1 MNLVSG
7 FLMAYDLPSIIIS
20 HILHRLFLHLVT
32 PYVVFSP
39 NVEEVSIL
47 FRFLGCLWL
56 LMIFVMSSIS
66 LIL

>member
-1 MNLVSG
+1 M
-7 FLMAYDLPSIIIS
+7 IIS

-32 PYVVFSP
+32 PCVVFSP

-56 LMIFVMSSIS
+56 LMIFMSSIS
-66 LIL
+66 LILSLIAISSRFFIFFCG